1 MEGRGLGEVA
11 KRIIIA
17 GGNIAGTIVA
27 NRLAQ
32 KLDEEL
38 NKGEVEIV
46 VLNRS
51 EEHVYLPGQLLMA
64 FGLETPGEL
73 VRKERSLLDRRIK
86 FLHGDAGTMT
96 KIDVENRQVITADG
110 KPHKY
115 DYLVISTGVE

>member
-46 VLNRS
+46 VLNKS

-96 KIDVENRQVITADG
+96 NRRG
-110 KPHKY
+110 SELGLRHK
-115 DYLVISTGVE
+115 DA

>member
-1 MEGRGLGEVA
+1 VA

-46 VLNRS
+46 VP
-51 EEHVYLPGQLLMA
+51 E
-64 FGLETPGEL
+64 
-73 VRKERSLLDRRIK
+73 
-86 FLHGDAGTMT
+86 
-96 KIDVENRQVITADG
+96 QV
-110 KPHKY
+110 
-115 DYLVISTGVE
+115 

>member
-1 MEGRGLGEVA
+1 MA
-11 KRIIIA
+11 KRIIVA

-46 VLNRS
+46 VLNKS

-73 VRKERSLLDRRIK
+73 VRKERSLLDRRVK

-115 DYLVISTGVE
+115 DYLVISTGVEYTWEEVPG